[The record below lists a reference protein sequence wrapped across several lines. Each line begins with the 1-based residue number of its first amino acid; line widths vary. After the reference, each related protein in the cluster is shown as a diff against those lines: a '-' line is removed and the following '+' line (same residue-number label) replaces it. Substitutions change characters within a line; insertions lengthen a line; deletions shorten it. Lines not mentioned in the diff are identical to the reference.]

1 MINQLISLSLKH
13 RYIVLLLAAGLF
25 GWGFWSITQ
34 NPVDAIPDL
43 SDNQV
48 IVFTEWAG
56 RSPQLME
63 DQVTYPLV
71 SNLQGIPK
79 VKTIRATSMFG
90 MSFVYIVFDDK
101 ADVYWAR
108 SRVLERLNYA
118 QRLLPQGVTPT
129 LGPDGTGVGH
139 VLWYT
144 LDAKGMDLGEQRAL
158 QDWYIKLGLQ
168 TVPGVSEVASFGGFE
183 KQYQVNIDPNKL
195 NYYRIPLSQVLRSIK
210 SNNNDVGG
218 RKFEMNGT
226 GYIVR
231 GLGYVKSIT
240 DVEDIP
246 VGVNNTVPVTL
257 KDIANVQMGGDE
269 RLGIFDRNG
278 NGEAVGGIVVMRY
291 GENADEVIH
300 HVKAKMAD
308 LQKGLPK
315 GVKFHIAYDRSE
327 LIENAVDSVKHTL
340 IEEMI
345 TVSLIVILFLFSWRS
360 ALSIIIQIPITV
372 AASFILLNA
381 FGISSNIMS
390 LTGIALAI
398 GVIVDNGI
406 VMVENA
412 HRNLSLA
419 DQVKNMERI
428 SIIERSC
435 KQVGRG
441 VFFSTLIIVTSFLP
455 VFLLHGQEGKLF
467 GPLAW
472 TKTFILAIDA
482 ILAVTLAPAL
492 ISFFLKGKLR
502 SDERNPLNRGL
513 EKLYRP
519 VLDWCMRWRKTT
531 LAINIIALVISI
543 PLLISL
549 GSEFMPPLD
558 EGTILFMPVTQP
570 DVSNAQAKQ
579 LLQVQDK
586 IIKSVPEVADVLG
599 KAGRASTATDNSP
612 ISMTETIILLKPRG
626 QWRKGIDKAGII
638 NELNNK
644 LQIPGVVNGWTQPII
659 NRINM
664 LSTGI
669 RTDVGLKIYG
679 QNLDTINVLANR
691 MKQALAGID
700 GVKDLYVEPIT
711 GGKYLDIT
719 IDKAAIGRYGLSVD
733 DVNEVV
739 ESALGGMNL
748 TTTVE
753 GRQRFAIN
761 ARLAQQYRDD
771 LDDIKRILVQTPGFG
786 PIPLS
791 SVADIRFSDGP
802 AMIQSEN
809 ALLRGTVLFNVR
821 GRDLGSTVKDAQDK
835 LNTLLQ
841 NLPKGYYIEWSGQ
854 YENLIRA
861 AGTLKLILP
870 IVLVIIF
877 ACLYFAFKSAREAFF
892 SLISI
897 PFALIGGVYMVWAFG
912 VHLSVA
918 VAVGFIALFG
928 IAVETGIVMV
938 IYLNDAM
945 QQLVEAK
952 GNSRETISKQD
963 LHDYVMNGAVKRL
976 RPKLMTVC
984 VALFGLVPVLWATG
998 TGSDVMRP
1006 IVLPMIGGVLT
1017 SSTHILLVTPLIFL
1031 MVKEYELRKH
1041 GKLDILEVK
1050 E

>member
-1 MINQLISLSLKH
+1 MINKLISLSLKN

-25 GWGFWSITQ
+25 AWGFYSVQQ
-34 NPVDAIPDL
+34 NPIDAIPDL
-43 SDNQV
+43 SENQV
-48 IVFTEWAG
+48 IVFTEWQG
-56 RSPQLME
+56 RSPQIME

-79 VKTIRATSMFG
+79 VKAVRATSMFG

-101 ADVYWAR
+101 ADIYWAR
-108 SRVLERLNYA
+108 GRVLERLNYA

-139 VLWYT
+139 ILWYT
-144 LDAKGMDLGEQRAL
+144 LNAKGMDLGEQRAL
-158 QDWYIKLGLQ
+158 QDWYVKLGLQ

-183 KQYQVNIDPNKL
+183 KQYQVNIDPHKL
-195 NYYRIPLSQVLRSIK
+195 TYYKIPLSQVLRTVK

-231 GLGYVKSIT
+231 GLGYIKNRH
-240 DVEDIP
+240 DVENIP
-246 VGVNNTVPVTL
+246 VSAINTVPVTV
-257 KDIANVQMGGDE
+257 KDIATVQMGGDE
-269 RLGIFDRNG
+269 RLGIFDENG

-291 GENADEVIH
+291 GENADQVIH
-300 HVKAKMAD
+300 AVKNKMAD
-308 LQKGLPK
+308 LQKGLPA
-315 GVKFHIAYDRSE
+315 GISFHIAYDRSE
-327 LIENAVDSVKHTL
+327 LIENAIGSVKRTL

-345 TVSLIVILFLFSWRS
+345 TVSLVVIMFLFSWRS
-360 ALSIIIQIPITV
+360 ALSIIIQIPITI

-406 VMVENA
+406 VMVENS
-412 HRNLSLA
+412 HRHLALAGSLP
-419 DQVKNMERI
+419 QPERLGI
-428 SIIERSC
+428 VEKAC

-441 VFFSTLIIVTSFLP
+441 VFFSTLIIVASFLP
-455 VFLLHGQEGKLF
+455 VFLLQGQEGKLF

-472 TKTFILAIDA
+472 TKTFILGIDA

-502 SDERNPLNRGL
+502 SDEQNPLNRFL

-519 VLDWCMRWRKTT
+519 VLDWCMTWRKTT
-531 LAINIIALVISI
+531 LALNILALIISI
-543 PLLISL
+543 PLLIGL

-586 IIKSVPEVADVLG
+586 IIKSVPEVANVLG
-599 KAGRASTATDNSP
+599 KVGRASTATDNSP
-612 ISMTETIILLKPRG
+612 ISMTETIVLLKPKNE
-626 QWRKGIDKAGII
+626 WRKGITKEGII
-638 NELNNK
+638 NELNAK

-679 QNLDTINVLANR
+679 QNLDTINMLANR
-691 MKQALAGID
+691 MKQALMGID
-700 GVKDLYVEPIT
+700 GVKDLYVDPIT
-711 GGKYLDIT
+711 GGKYLDIQ
-719 IDKAAIGRYGLSVD
+719 INKDAIGRYGLNAD

-753 GRQRFAIN
+753 GRQRFGVSV
-761 ARLAQQYRDD
+761 RLAQDYRRN
-771 LDDIKRILVQTPGFG
+771 LNEIGRIPIQTPGFG
-786 PIPLS
+786 PVPLS
-791 SVADIRFSDGP
+791 TVADIRITDGP

-809 ALLRGTVLFNVR
+809 AALRGTVLFNVR
-821 GRDLGSTVKDAQDK
+821 GRDLGSTVNDAQQK
-835 LNTLLQ
+835 LSGLVKT
-841 NLPKGYYIEWSGQ
+841 LPKGYYIEWSGQ
-854 YENLIRA
+854 YENLVRA
-861 AGTLKLILP
+861 ERTLKLILP
-870 IVLVIIF
+870 IVLIIIF
-877 ACLYFAFKSAREAFF
+877 ACLYFAFHSIREAFF

-897 PFALIGGVYMVWAFG
+897 PFALIGGAYMVYFFG

-945 QQLVEAK
+945 QQLVKLK
-952 GNSRETISKQD
+952 GNSRETITRSD
-963 LHDYVMNGAVKRL
+963 LRTYVMNGAVKRL

-1031 MVKEYELRKH
+1031 LVKEYELRKF
-1041 GKLDILEVK
+1041 GKLDVREVK